1 MAENAN
7 NDAAAAAAEKKG
19 RAKKQKTEKPT
30 KLKAPKSQQAVAEKV
45 DEAPEAVTLPESS
58 AEASSVG
65 ADVAVESAGS
75 TSGDAGLTE
84 NGGTDTAV
92 EAEDGNSE
100 AVATPDDATEIA
112 EDDARSE
119 DTVESE
125 VKPERKSTKKSATR
139 AKRTEPRSRVTVD
152 EDFQASV
159 REQIE
164 NCQFAIVAALQ
175 ESIHK
180 EVNEMANRRIRQV
193 ERRRRISNL
202 LHDIMILILAAVVGY
217 FAYCLYD
224 AKYFDFMQPLCE
236 QEQNCDPSGQQ
247 PSEPKEEKVVKDTAW
262 YIQNYGHLFTDLQV
276 DLDASKVDAYYLYSD
291 DYKVSEIQPSYL
303 LGMAYNRL
311 NLSSSYSDNN
321 GNIVIPSGDMRTAFM
336 DLFGSDDYYVRR
348 NFVHGCMKF
357 DYDKSVDSFVAP
369 GQQCAKSQDREIIE
383 EIDQI
388 YEEGSVLYILTTAT
402 IYDKAETNFYNFD
415 NLFKPAAQDV
425 EKSDFDRY
433 RSELNKYQYQFKK
446 VNDKYYFSS
455 VVKLK

>member
-1 MAENAN
+1 MTENAN

-45 DEAPEAVTLPESS
+45 DEAHEAGTLPESEAGAKAAQAADDKATDSAESAEEASADISDTDNATSGARDESVS
-58 AEASSVG
+58 AEASRVDEGVG
-65 ADVAVESAGS
+65 
-75 TSGDAGLTE
+75 
-84 NGGTDTAV
+84 V
-92 EAEDGNSE
+92 EAEDGDSE
-100 AVATPDDATEIA
+100 AVAVADDA
-112 EDDARSE
+112 
-119 DTVESE
+119 
-125 VKPERKSTKKSATR
+125 
-139 AKRTEPRSRVTVD
+139 TVD

-180 EVNEMANRRIRQV
+180 EVNEMANRRIRQI

-202 LHDIMILILAAVVGY
+202 LHDIMILVLAAVVGY

-402 IYDKAETNFYNFD
+402 IYDKAEANFYNFD

>member
-45 DEAPEAVTLPESS
+45 DEAHEAGTLPESEAGAKAAQAADDKATDSAESAEEASADVSDTDNATSGARDESVS
-58 AEASSVG
+58 AEASRVDEGVG
-65 ADVAVESAGS
+65 
-75 TSGDAGLTE
+75 
-84 NGGTDTAV
+84 V
-92 EAEDGNSE
+92 EAEDGDSE
-100 AVATPDDATEIA
+100 AVAVADDA
-112 EDDARSE
+112 
-119 DTVESE
+119 
-125 VKPERKSTKKSATR
+125 
-139 AKRTEPRSRVTVD
+139 TVD

-180 EVNEMANRRIRQV
+180 EVNEMANRRIRQI

-202 LHDIMILILAAVVGY
+202 LHDIMILVLAAVVGY

-402 IYDKAETNFYNFD
+402 IYDKAEANFYNFD